1 MVTAPRRGEV
11 WWGEHEDAGRRPY
24 LVMTRDAAIGV
35 LDRVIAVPLT
45 RTIRNIPT
53 EVRLDR
59 DDGLP
64 TECAASLDNIRVVPT
79 RGLTE
84 RVCTL
89 TPDRLAQVCTALAIA
104 VDC

>member
-1 MVTAPRRGEV
+1 MTSPRRGEV

-24 LVMTRDAAIGV
+24 LVMTRDAAIEV

-53 EVRLDR
+53 EVHLDR
-59 DDGLP
+59 HDGVP
-64 TECAASLDNIRVVPT
+64 DECAASLDNIGVVPT
-79 RGLTE
+79 GDLTE
-84 RVCTL
+84 RICTL
-89 TPDRLAQVCTALAIA
+89 TPDRLEQVCDALSIA

>member
-1 MVTAPRRGEV
+1 MVTNPRRAEV
-11 WWGEHEDAGRRPY
+11 WWGEHEEAGRRPY
-24 LVMTRDAAIGV
+24 LVLTRNAAIGV

-59 DDGLP
+59 NDGVP
-64 TECAASLDNIRVVPT
+64 QECAASLDNIGVVPT
-79 RGLTE
+79 GDLTE
-84 RVCTL
+84 RICTL
-89 TPDRLAQVCTALAIA
+89 GPVRVAQVCEALAIA

>member
-1 MVTAPRRGEV
+1 MRGPHRGEV

-35 LDRVIAVPLT
+35 LDRVLAVPLT
-45 RTIRNIPT
+45 RTIRDIPT

-59 DDGLP
+59 QDGVP
-64 TECAASLDNIRVVPT
+64 QECAASIDNIGAVPT
-79 RGLTE
+79 GDLTE
-84 RVCTL
+84 RICTL
-89 TPDRLAQVCTALAIA
+89 TPDRLAQVCEALAVA

>member
-1 MVTAPRRGEV
+1 MTSPRRGEV

-53 EVRLDR
+53 EVYLDR
-59 DDGLP
+59 HDGVP
-64 TECAASLDNIRVVPT
+64 DECAASLDNIGAVPT
-79 RGLTE
+79 GDLTE
-84 RVCTL
+84 RICTL
-89 TPDRLAQVCTALAIA
+89 TPDRLEQVCDALSIA

>member
-1 MVTAPRRGEV
+1 MTIPRRGEV
-11 WWGEHEDAGRRPY
+11 WWGEHEAAGRRPY

-53 EVRLDR
+53 EVRLER
-59 DDGLP
+59 QDGLP
-64 TECAASLDNIRVVPT
+64 HECAASLDNIGVVPT
-79 RGLTE
+79 SHLT
-84 RVCTL
+84 RRICTL
-89 TPDRLAQVCTALAIA
+89 NPDRLAQVCEALAIA